1 MPKRVASVMDSFV
14 LIPFIVSIFQG
25 RIRHFSILQ
34 LSDALTHI
42 GIQMLNHLV
51 TRLQTTAM
59 IAPTSNIKPY
69 TLQTGSTS
77 PHEYFNKLCDQDT

>member
-1 MPKRVASVMDSFV
+1 MPNRVASVMDSFV

-42 GIQMLNHLV
+42 GIQLLNHLV
-51 TRLQTTAM
+51 TRLQTTAR
-59 IAPTSNIKPY
+59 IAPTSNIKHY
-69 TLQTGSTS
+69 RLAQ
-77 PHEYFNKLCDQDT
+77 PHLMNIQ